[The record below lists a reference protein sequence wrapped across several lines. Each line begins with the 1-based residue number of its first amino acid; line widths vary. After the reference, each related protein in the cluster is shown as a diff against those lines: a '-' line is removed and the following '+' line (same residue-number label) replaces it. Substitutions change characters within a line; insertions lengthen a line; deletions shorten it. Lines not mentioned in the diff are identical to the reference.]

1 MTEALT
7 RALVALQRLQRPD
20 MRTDGAEAWQ
30 EVRTVITE
38 AKALHRTALVAANA
52 AQALCRAHDH
62 LEEATAREDQGAQAA
77 VRKALATL
85 HAAKVD
91 LKEALQHLR
100 AAEESETASQDGSP
114 AHREP

>member
-1 MTEALT
+1 MTEALN
-7 RALVALQRLQRPD
+7 RALVALQRLQKPD
-20 MRTDGAEAWQ
+20 EAAAWQ
-30 EVRTVITE
+30 EVRTTIIE

-62 LEEATAREDQGAQAA
+62 LEEALAREDEGAQAA
-77 VRKALATL
+77 VSKALATL
-85 HAAKVD
+85 HSAKVD

-114 AHREP
+114 TRREL